1 MSTAPL
7 LPVEGLRV
15 AYPKRDGGLQ
25 EVVRGVSFT
34 LGRERLGIV
43 GESGS
48 GKSQTG
54 RAIMG
59 LTAPGAVVSAK
70 TLRFDGESGLGIDLL
85 TCPPQQR
92 RALRGGRMAMVMQD
106 PKFPLSPVMRIGAQ
120 IEETL
125 RTHLP
130 VSSSVRRARML
141 QALADVGIDDPARVA
156 RLYPDE
162 EADASSNPPNPPS
175 QTAQAAPPDSIDSV
189 PDAPAVPARPGP
201 QHPSAEGV
209 AWPCSRLGASAWS
222 CWAASAPGPGVHAWR
237 RSRLAPSTRWLS
249 FPSSPLPP
257 RRETNCWKWAWL
269 KAWSHA
275 CPTCRVQRCVRR
287 ARSGATLAPIRTRSA
302 PRASCRRMVF
312 GADGEPAV
320 LRLEAARCNE
330 RAMRPLPLPAQP
342 RG

>member
-1 MSTAPL
+1 
-7 LPVEGLRV
+7 VQDLRV
-15 AYPKRDGGLQ
+15 AYPGRDGGTT

-125 RTHLP
+125 RTHLQ

-162 EADASSNPPNPPS
+162 EADASSNPPNASARLRRSTMQAPV
-175 QTAQAAPPDSIDSV
+175 TASTTT
-189 PDAPAVPARPGP
+189 GP
-201 QHPSAEGV
+201 
-209 AWPCSRLGASAWS
+209 LGAE
-222 CWAASAPGPGVHAWR
+222 ASG
-237 RSRLAPSTRWLS
+237 
-249 FPSSPLPP
+249 SSPLRGCMGKGQFACSGRRSKVSPSCWTVPSSKSSIPP
-257 RRETNCWKWAWL
+257 IRPSLESASRSATNI
-269 KAWSHA
+269 SS
-275 CPTCRVQRCVRR
+275 Q
-287 ARSGATLAPIRTRSA
+287 SGACGAGMTSELSRQTNS
-302 PRASCRRMVF
+302 PRAAAIPTLLAGPKPKFSRGRSRRN
-312 GADGEPAV
+312 GSPK
-320 LRLEAARCNE
+320 RRCAA
-330 RAMRPLPLPAQP
+330 
-342 RG
+342 